1 MQKSYLYRIA
11 LVAALAGLLFGLDL
25 GVISGALPFIKEHL
39 QLSMNAE
46 GWVVSSV
53 LFSAAFGAIMS
64 GWMSSAWGRKNS
76 IIISAFLFGVGS
88 VGSALSDT
96 VSWLVI
102 MRIILGFSV
111 GMATYNAP
119 LYLAEISPARV
130 RGSFVTFYQFMITLG
145 IVLAFLSD
153 LIFTPSGN
161 WRWMLGIIAIPAF
174 LMFVLMF
181 SLPKSPRW
189 LMLKG
194 LTNQAND
201 VLGRLLSKQE
211 IEAGFHD
218 IQVSASHHENIFTL
232 LKRKKFVAIVLF
244 AMGLQMIQ
252 QFSGMNAILYYAPEM
267 FAHSGYGTQTGAMW
281 ATFLIGVVNTI
292 ATIFAIK
299 FIDRLG
305 RRFFLYLSGIMILIS
320 TLSLGLIFVLPH
332 QNSAALNII
341 SLLVMFVFIIGYALG
356 YAPVIWTL
364 CAEVFPLNGRSF
376 AMSCA
381 TTSNWVASGIVGAVT
396 LPLINSLGIGYF
408 YLILA
413 GFAVLSLLYFKL
425 FLPET
430 KGVRLEQ
437 IEKNLWA
444 GKPLRN
450 LGDA

>member
-39 QLSMNAE
+39 QLSLSAE
-46 GWVVSSV
+46 SWVVSSV
-53 LFSAAFGAIMS
+53 LFSAAAGAIIS
-64 GWMSSAWGRKNS
+64 GWVSSIWGRKNS
-76 IIISAFLFGVGS
+76 ILLSALLFGIGS
-88 VGSALSDT
+88 VGSAFADS
-96 VSWLVI
+96 VSFLVL
-102 MRIILGFSV
+102 MRVILGFSV

-119 LYLAEISPARV
+119 IYLAEISPARM

-153 LIFTPSGN
+153 LVFTPSGN

-174 LMFVLMF
+174 LMFILMF

-194 LTNQAND
+194 FKPEAEDILS
-201 VLGRLLSKQE
+201 RLITKEEMESG
-211 IEAGFHD
+211 IHD
-218 IQVSASHHENIFTL
+218 IHVSAEHHENLKVL
-232 LKRKKFVAIVLF
+232 LGKKKFIAIVLF

-267 FAHSGYGTQTGAMW
+267 FASSGYASHTSAMW
-281 ATFLIGVVNTI
+281 ATFLIGIVNMVT
-292 ATIFAIK
+292 TIFAIK
-299 FIDRLG
+299 LIDRLG
-305 RRFFLYLSGIMILIS
+305 RRFFLYLSGILILIS
-320 TLSLGLIFVLPH
+320 TLILGLLFVFPH
-332 QNSAALNII
+332 HNSSFLNML
-341 SLLVMFVFIIGYALG
+341 SLAVMFIFIIGYALG

-381 TTSNWVASGIVGAVT
+381 TTTNWVASGVVGTVT
-396 LPLINSLGIGYF
+396 LPLIHLFGIGYF

-413 GFAVLSLLYFKL
+413 GFAVLSLLYFKF

-430 KGVRLEQ
+430 KGVSLEH
-437 IEKNLWA
+437 IEKNLWS
-444 GKPLRN
+444 GKRLRQ
-450 LGDA
+450 LGE

>member
-25 GVISGALPFIKEHL
+25 GVISGALPFIKQHL
-39 QLSMNAE
+39 HLSMAAE
-46 GWVVSSV
+46 SWVVSSV
-53 LFSAAFGAIMS
+53 LFSAAAGAIAS
-64 GWMSSAWGRKNS
+64 GWLSSAWGRKNS
-76 IIISAFLFGVGS
+76 IILSALLFGIGSLGSAFADSVTLLVG
-88 VGSALSDT
+88 
-96 VSWLVI
+96 
-102 MRIILGFSV
+102 MRIVLGFSV

-119 LYLAEISPARV
+119 IYLAEISPARM

-153 LIFTPSGN
+153 LVFTPSGN
-161 WRWMLGIIAIPAF
+161 WRWMLGIISIPAF
-174 LMFVLMF
+174 VMFVLMF

-194 LTNQAND
+194 FKPEAQGILK
-201 VLGRLLSKQE
+201 RLLTKEE

-218 IQVSASHHENIFTL
+218 IQASASHHESLGSL
-232 LKRKKFVAIVLF
+232 LKKKKFVAIVLF

-267 FAHSGYGTQTGAMW
+267 FASSGYGSHTAAMW
-281 ATFLIGVVNTI
+281 ATFLIGMVNMIT
-292 ATIFAIK
+292 TIFAIR

-320 TLSLGLIFVLPH
+320 TLTLGLIFVLPH
-332 QNSAALNII
+332 HNSSLLNILT
-341 SLLVMFVFIIGYALG
+341 LLVMFVFIIGYALG
-356 YAPVIWTL
+356 YAPVIWTI

-381 TTSNWVASGIVGAVT
+381 TTSNWMASGIVGSVT
-396 LPLINSLGIGYF
+396 LPLIHALGIGYF

-413 GFAVLSLLYFKL
+413 AFAVVSLVYFRL

-430 KGVRLEQ
+430 KGVSLEK
-437 IEKNLWA
+437 IEKNLWE
-444 GKPLRN
+444 GQSLRS
-450 LGDA
+450 LGE